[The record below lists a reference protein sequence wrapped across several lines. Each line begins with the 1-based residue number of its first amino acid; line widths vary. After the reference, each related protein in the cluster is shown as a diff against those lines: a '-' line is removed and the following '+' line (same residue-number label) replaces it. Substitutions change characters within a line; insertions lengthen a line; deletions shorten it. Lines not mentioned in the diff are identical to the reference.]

1 MHLNVGKEF
10 LPGILQAGP
19 EEIDY
24 IIDNEESVVIM
35 LGGTDINR
43 WVLLIVTSDVKL
55 LLLVLLCELVPKW
68 NLLILSLIRHIHKYF
83 GDASLWLVFL
93 YQIILPFEP
102 DSTIRFLHPFSLPA

>member
-35 LGGTDINR
+35 QGGTDINR
-43 WVLLIVTSDVKL
+43 WAFRLTVLFPSLRTSSKM
-55 LLLVLLCELVPKW
+55 ELV
-68 NLLILSLIRHIHKYF
+68 
-83 GDASLWLVFL
+83 
-93 YQIILPFEP
+93 
-102 DSTIRFLHPFSLPA
+102 DSFFNSSHS